1 MIPAVILA
9 GGLGTRIREASE
21 SKPKPMLE
29 IGQKP
34 IIWHIMK
41 NLATSGITEFI
52 ICAGYKSQNIKDYFL
67 NYETTNNNFT
77 VHTSI
82 KKSLVIHNSNQQED
96 WKVTVVDTG
105 INTNTGG
112 RVKAIEKFLDSEQF
126 LVTYGDGLA
135 NVDIEN
141 LIRFHNEHN
150 GIASVTATRP
160 LSRFGVLDL
169 AAGGLVQRFREKPQV
184 ADWVNIGFFIFEQEI
199 FKYLQSNSILE
210 EEPLRELAATSNLY
224 AFQHEGFWQ
233 PMDTFRES
241 KLLNELW
248 DTEKAPWKNW

>member
-1 MIPAVILA
+1 M
-9 GGLGTRIREASE
+9 
-21 SKPKPMLE
+21 
-29 IGQKP
+29 
-34 IIWHIMK
+34 
-41 NLATSGITEFI
+41 
-52 ICAGYKSQNIKDYFL
+52 

-77 VHTSI
+77 VHTSN